1 MATKQI
7 QYTPPVIE
15 SKADPA
21 HGAAVA
27 DIAPAHLRQ
36 AGKSLCRDWES
47 AVADYGLAE
56 SNQGIAGEEMITLQ
70 SNTPIAIAPRSGVS
84 PIGTTSPNSGATAA
98 TNSTYG
104 VGVFTSGI
112 SEQSGAS
119 YTLQNTD
126 YQGVIIFDSGAT
138 VNVTLNSNVTPNFQ
152 ATILNLDSGAIALAT
167 SDGSAIN
174 NGPSSLTLAS
184 GQGVQ
189 VFFAN
194 RAWLAYAG
202 TTVIQIVPQSIG
214 PVAHE
219 WLNSYNATTGLFT
232 ESQPAFSD
240 VSGIA
245 TTGQI
250 GTGTPAAGKYVDGGT
265 GAWTAL
271 PVVNNY
277 HSVTSASYSSTASD
291 RIIGVNYAGSV
302 SVSLINAS
310 SVPPGTIIVVKDESG
325 NAGTNNITINPQS
338 GQTIEGASNQLIVS
352 GYDDRRMYS
361 NGSNAWFLI

>member
-1 MATKQI
+1 MINGVATFVL
-7 QYTPPVIE
+7 PP
-15 SKADPA
+15 SYFAL
-21 HGAAVA
+21 VA
-27 DIAPAHLRQ
+27 YD
-36 AGKSLCRDWES
+36 
-47 AVADYGLAE
+47 
-56 SNQGIAGEEMITLQ
+56 
-70 SNTPIAIAPRSGVS
+70 
-84 PIGTTSPNSGATAA
+84 GTNWFAAA
-98 TNSTYG
+98 T
-104 VGVFTSGI
+104 
-112 SEQSGAS
+112 
-119 YTLQNTD
+119 L
-126 YQGVIIFDSGAT
+126 
-138 VNVTLNSNVTPNFQ
+138 P
-152 ATILNLDSGAIALAT
+152 
-167 SDGSAIN
+167 
-174 NGPSSLTLAS
+174 
-184 GQGVQ
+184 
-189 VFFAN
+189 
-194 RAWLAYAG
+194 
-202 TTVIQIVPQSIG
+202 IVPISFG
-214 PVAHE
+214 PISHE
-219 WLNSYNATTGLFT
+219 FLTAYNAATGTF
-232 ESQPAFSD
+232 SAAQPAFTD
-240 VSGIA
+240 ISGVA